1 MAFILFPEP
10 MTQRWTRRQTLWML
24 VGAAGGLA
32 LHACTPPTN
41 NQSPALGL
49 FTWVGSTP
57 LYIAQAKGFF
67 QNRGLN
73 LDIKVFNA
81 NTDANTAFISRRL
94 DAVSPVGSE
103 AVTLAAA
110 GKAFKIVLVQDTS
123 VGADGILARRSIT
136 SLADFRGQQ
145 IAVEE
150 GSVSHFF
157 LLQVL
162 NTVGL
167 GAEDFTLINAPPA
180 EAAAA
185 YQSGNI
191 PIAVTYAPFLQ
202 QANTAQPDG
211 RIIYD
216 SSQMP
221 TAINDLYV
229 FDADYASRHPEMVEA
244 FVAGVLEGLA
254 FLEANPEEGVAIA
267 STPLGIPADELQAGL
282 QGVRLP
288 DLDANI
294 EMLANPES
302 ELYLLNTM
310 NSLAQFLQSRNQI
323 QQVPDLTS
331 FIDPRFVIA
340 LRDKQSS

>member
-1 MAFILFPEP
+1 

-32 LHACTPPTN
+32 LHACTPPTE

-57 LYIAQAKGFF
+57 LYIAKEKGFF
-67 QNRGLN
+67 EKRGLN

-110 GKAFKIVLVQDTS
+110 GKDFRIVLVQDTS
-123 VGADGILARRSIT
+123 VGADGILARRSIG
-136 SLADFRGQQ
+136 SLADFKGQR

-162 NTVGL
+162 DTVGL
-167 GAEDFTLINAPPA
+167 GSGDFTLINAPPDA
-180 EAAAA
+180 AAAA
-185 YQSGNI
+185 YQTGNI
-191 PIAVTYAPFLQ
+191 AIAVTYAPYLQ

-229 FDADYASRHPEMVEA
+229 FDTQYANSHPELVEA
-244 FVAGVLEGLA
+244 FIAGVLEGLE
-254 FLEANPEEGVAIA
+254 FLEANPQEGVAIA
-267 STPLGIPADELQAGL
+267 STQIGIPGDELQTGL

-288 DLDANI
+288 DLQSNI
-294 EMLANPES
+294 EMLANPQS
-302 ELYLLNTM
+302 NVYLLNTM
-310 NSLAQFLQSRNQI
+310 NSLAQFLQSQNQI
-323 QQVPDLTS
+323 QQLPDLTS
-331 FIDPRFVIA
+331 FIDPRFVLA
-340 LRDKQSS
+340 LREKQG